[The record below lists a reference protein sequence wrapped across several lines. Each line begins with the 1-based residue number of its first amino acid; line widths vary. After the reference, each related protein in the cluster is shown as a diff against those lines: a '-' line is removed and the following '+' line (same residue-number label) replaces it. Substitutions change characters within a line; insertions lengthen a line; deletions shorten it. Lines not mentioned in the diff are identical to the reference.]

1 MANVIQNVVA
11 QSNITSFSGTVAE
24 FKKELTVIY
33 KVGAKNVSDKAQHF
47 RVEMFFLEEGKTAG
61 VLVLVKE
68 KRLVLKLGWQE
79 AATYSVLKAKQLP
92 KRWKYL

>member
-1 MANVIQNVVA
+1 
-11 QSNITSFSGTVAE
+11 
-24 FKKELTVIY
+24 
-33 KVGAKNVSDKAQHF
+33 
-47 RVEMFFLEEGKTAG
+47 MFFLEEGKTAG